1 MYRKNS
7 GKYQHLLNYYDN
19 CIDENVYMDI
29 YKSLRIVYKNF
40 FASGLDTF
48 QNATQEETVLKSVRD
63 THGLG
68 RVWGFVKSIID
79 SIDVWRGS
87 DRGDVATTKAC
98 EDIAESLETA
108 VDTLLVI
115 LPAYVP
121 WKALAIVPEN
131 QSIVDMLQDRGNCYR
146 IINNPKFY
154 AYDRAVDTICK
165 TNIIVSAQNCKY
177 LYGIGPQLSIHI
189 KNHFEKIRKD
199 IPVSEEKQKSTV
211 DKTTPVCRNLLNT
224 PVVEWLWSNCSR
236 KTFSAYHR
244 AAKAIA
250 RKNMHVP
257 IQEIGK
263 VKGVGKL
270 IYQRL
275 VNEFGSVN

>member
-7 GKYQHLLNYYDN
+7 GKYQHLLDYYDN
-19 CIDENVYMDI
+19 CVDENVYMDI

-48 QNATQEETVLKSVRD
+48 QNPSQEETVLKSVRD

-121 WKALAIVPEN
+121 WKAFANIPEN
-131 QSIVDMLQDRGNCYR
+131 QSIVDMLQERGNRYR

-165 TNIIVSAQNCKY
+165 TSIIVSTQNCKY

-189 KNHFEKIRKD
+189 KNHFKVQKE
-199 IPVSEEKQKSTV
+199 IPTNEEKQQTSV
-211 DKTTPVCRNLLNT
+211 GKTAPACRNLLNT
-224 PVVEWLWSNCSR
+224 PVVEWLWSNSSG
-236 KTFSAYHR
+236 KTLSAYHR

-250 RKNMHVP
+250 RKHMHVP
-257 IQEIGK
+257 IQEMEK
-263 VKGVGKL
+263 VKGVGQL